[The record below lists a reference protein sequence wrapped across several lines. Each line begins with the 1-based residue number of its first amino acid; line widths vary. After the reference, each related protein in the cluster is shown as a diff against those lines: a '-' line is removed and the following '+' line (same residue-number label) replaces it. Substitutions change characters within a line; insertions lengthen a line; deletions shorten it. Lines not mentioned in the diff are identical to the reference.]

1 MLVACSVETFTFEGD
16 SASDAATNSSTVI
29 PGAEAIAD
37 QSAACA
43 SGGVCAHTVT
53 IVGEENGD
61 GVVSPGETVTLE
73 VQMINN
79 GAVALSGVYARLTSV
94 PDEAYVTDCSATT
107 LCPGACGC
115 TSVQA
120 VRSLGPKVMS
130 RALRFQLKADRAT
143 FKSPL
148 MFGIVVSDEMGHM
161 WPDQFAVVVQESAA
175 NVGFSAYRV
184 VKDNNDDLKVSPG
197 DEVTIAVYARNEGR
211 AAIAGLSATM
221 SKVPEGVVL
230 TACSGAGASCSASCT
245 CEPAASN
252 VNIAVGVESANSVLQ
267 FTAQVGAQLSLS
279 PLSFEMTLSDRTGRS
294 WPVVFTIPVVASG
307 AKVAVASQNIV
318 SDPNRN
324 MRLERGETAI
334 WQIFASNTGTSTVR
348 GLVTRLASVPNDVTI
363 VSCGSTRGVCP
374 GACECNPGSGDV
386 SLRVGARSTG
396 PVLQATMQVSQTAV
410 SPLPL
415 KVVFEDDA
423 HNTWSQDINIEVF

>member
-16 SASDAATNSSTVI
+16 PTVDAGATSAPAPPGTESMAAQ
-29 PGAEAIAD
+29 PAG
-37 QSAACA
+37 CA
-43 SGGVCAHTVT
+43 SGGVCAHTVS

-73 VQMINN
+73 VQMLNN
-79 GAVALSGVYARLTSV
+79 GAVALPGVYARLTTI
-94 PDEAYVTDCSATT
+94 PDEAYVTDCSGTT
-107 LCPGACGC
+107 FCPGACGC

-120 VRSLGPKVMS
+120 VRSLGPKVMV

-143 FKSPL
+143 FRSPL
-148 MFGIVVSDEMGHM
+148 MFGIVVTDEMGHS

-175 NVGFSAYRV
+175 SVGFSTYRV

-197 DEVTIAVYARNEGR
+197 DEVTIAVYARNDGR

-230 TACSGAGASCSASCT
+230 TACSGAGASCSANCT
-245 CEPAASN
+245 CDPAASN
-252 VNIAVGVESANSVLQ
+252 VNVAVGVESANAVLQ

-279 PLSFEMTLSDRTGRS
+279 PLPFEMTLSDKTGRS
-294 WPVVFTIPVVASG
+294 WPAAFSIPVFSSG
-307 AKVAVASQNIV
+307 AKVAVASHNIV
-318 SDPNRN
+318 SLNNDN
-324 MRLERGETAI
+324 MRFERGKTALLV
-334 WQIFASNTGTSTVR
+334 IFAGNTGTSTVR
-348 GLVTRLASVPNDVTI
+348 GLVTRLASVPAGLTI
-363 VSCGSTRGVCP
+363 ASCTGSRGVCP
-374 GACECNPGSGDV
+374 DACLCGPESGEIT
-386 SLRVGARSTG
+386 LRVGARSPA
-396 PVLQATMQVSQTAV
+396 PVLQATIQVSTTAV

-423 HNTWSQDINIEVF
+423 HNTWSQDLNIEVF

>member
-1 MLVACSVETFTFEGD
+1 M
-16 SASDAATNSSTVI
+16 SA
-29 PGAEAIAD
+29 
-37 QSAACA
+37 QSAACS
-43 SGGVCAHTVT
+43 SGGVCAHTVS

-79 GAVALSGVYARLTSV
+79 GAVALPGVYARLTSI
-94 PDEAYVTDCSATT
+94 PDEAYVTDCSGTT

-120 VRSLGPKVMS
+120 VRSFGPKVMT

-148 MFGIVVSDEMGHM
+148 MFGIVVTDEVGHT

-175 NVGFSAYRV
+175 SVGFSAYRV

-197 DEVTIAVYARNEGR
+197 DEVTISVYAKNEGR

-245 CEPAASN
+245 CEPAVSN
-252 VNIAVGVESANSVLQ
+252 VNIAVGVESANAALQ

-294 WPVVFTIPVVASG
+294 WPAAFTIPVVASG
-307 AKVAVASQNIV
+307 AKVAVASHNIV
-318 SDPNRN
+318 SDNNRN
-324 MRLERGETAI
+324 MRIERGETVL
-334 WQIFASNTGTSTVR
+334 WQIFATNTGTSTVR
-348 GLVTRLASVPNDVTI
+348 GLVARLASVPTDLTI
-363 VSCGSTRGVCP
+363 VSCTSTRGVC
-374 GACECNPGSGDV
+374 ADDCQCNPGSGEAA
-386 SLRVGARSTG
+386 LRVGARSAA
-396 PVLQATMQVSQTAV
+396 PLLQVTMEVSQTAV

-423 HNTWSQDINIEVF
+423 HNTWSQDLNLEVF